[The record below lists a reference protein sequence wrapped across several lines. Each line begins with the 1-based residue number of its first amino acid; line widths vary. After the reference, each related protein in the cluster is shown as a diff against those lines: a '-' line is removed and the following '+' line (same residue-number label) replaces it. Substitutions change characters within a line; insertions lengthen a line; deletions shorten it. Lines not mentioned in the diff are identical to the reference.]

1 MKTENF
7 ELKQRERD
15 YNTLSNKL
23 IELEQSYRALQREK
37 ENADSGYKEKENV
50 YWRKHE
56 DLQSELRTFCN
67 TLGAKT
73 KELQDVNS
81 GVQSYK
87 SLVAEKDIE
96 LDRLHREKDL
106 RESDNL
112 LLSKENRNLEADL
125 AVIRDGRFDAEKQVD
140 SLVLVNER
148 LNKERIL
155 FEDRVKDTTQELL
168 AIRKTFDDTEVRLEI
183 AKRDKANT
191 DSDLVAVLKA
201 KNINQ
206 DEVERQRLINIRLEK
221 ESREL
226 TQRVAALS
234 AQLSQAQ
241 ERYDGS
247 VILLHSREK
256 ELGQVRSSLSYSE
269 SKTSVAQA
277 DLVRARQD
285 NEVLQQY
292 LDKYRKDVDF
302 QKRLREVEAAKKLEL
317 ETEKQ
322 RLEREALVR
331 GAEVRLIQSELVKER
346 DAHGQLLEEKIQ
358 TSEEVDALKRH
369 AELLEGQNL
378 ELHNELD
385 QFVRTDEVVR
395 KDLDRKPIVDYI
407 KNRNNAELQQSITR
421 LRDSKSPK
429 RSTIRSEYI
438 RSPYKAQY

>member
-1 MKTENF
+1 LKAENF

-23 IELEQSYRALQREK
+23 IELEQHYRALQREK
-37 ENADSGYKEKENV
+37 ENADSGYKEKESV

-56 DLQSELRTFCN
+56 DLQSELRTFYN

-140 SLVLVNER
+140 SLALVNER
-148 LNKERIL
+148 LNKERVL
-155 FEDRVKDTTQELL
+155 LEDRVKDTTQELF
-168 AIRKTFDDTEVRLEI
+168 AIRRTFDDTKVRLEI

-191 DSDLVAVLKA
+191 DSDLVAVLDA
-201 KNINQ
+201 KNTNQ
-206 DEVERQRLINIRLEK
+206 DEAERQRLINIRLEK
-221 ESREL
+221 ENREL
-226 TQRVAALS
+226 TQRVAALL

-247 VILLHSREK
+247 VILLDSREK

>member
-1 MKTENF
+1 
-7 ELKQRERD
+7 
-15 YNTLSNKL
+15 
-23 IELEQSYRALQREK
+23 LQREK
-37 ENADSGYKEKENV
+37 ENADSGYKEKESV

-56 DLQSELRTFCN
+56 DLQGELRAFCD

-73 KELQDVNS
+73 KELQDVDS

-96 LDRLHREKDL
+96 LDKLHRERDL

-125 AVIRDGRFDAEKQVD
+125 AAIRDGRFDAEKQAD
-140 SLVLVNER
+140 SLALMNDR
-148 LNKERIL
+148 LNKERVL

-168 AIRKTFDDTEVRLEI
+168 VVRKTYDDTEVRLEV
-183 AKRDKANT
+183 AKRDKADT
-191 DSDLVAVLKA
+191 DSDLVALLNA
-201 KNINQ
+201 KNATQ
-206 DEVERQRLINIRLEK
+206 DEAERQRLINIRLEK
-221 ESREL
+221 ENREL
-226 TQRVAALS
+226 TQRVGGYS

-247 VILLHSREK
+247 VMLLDSREK
-256 ELGQVRSSLSYSE
+256 ELGQIRSNLSYSE
-269 SKTSVAQA
+269 SKTSAAQTE
-277 DLVRARQD
+277 LVKARQD
-285 NEVLQQY
+285 NEVLQQC

-302 QKRLREVEAAKKLEL
+302 QKRLREVEAVKKLEL

-322 RLEREALVR
+322 RLEREALAR
-331 GAEVRLIQSELVKER
+331 GAEVRLIQSALVKER

-358 TSEEVDALKRH
+358 TSEELDALRRH
-369 AELLEGQNL
+369 ADLLQGQNL

-385 QFVRTDEVVR
+385 QFVKTDEVVR
-395 KDLDRKPIVDYI
+395 KDLDRKPIVEYI
-407 KNRNNAELQQSITR
+407 KNRNNIEIQQSITR

-429 RSTIRSEYI
+429 RSTIKSEYA